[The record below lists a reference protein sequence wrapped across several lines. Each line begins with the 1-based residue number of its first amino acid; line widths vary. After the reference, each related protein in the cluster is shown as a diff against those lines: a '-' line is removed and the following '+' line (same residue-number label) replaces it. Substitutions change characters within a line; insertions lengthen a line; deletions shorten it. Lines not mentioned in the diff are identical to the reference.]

1 VRSCPVPCFIASDV
15 HMKQECLD
23 EVDGFIFH
31 PPTVAHRPYEPLV
44 KKPHQQWILF
54 STESELNY
62 PMLEGV
68 KSCRVCVRVCV
79 CVSRCACVSCARVAE
94 CVERAGT

>member
-1 VRSCPVPCFIASDV
+1 
-15 HMKQECLD
+15 MKQECLD

-44 KKPHQQWILF
+44 KKPHQQWVLF

-68 KSCRVCVRVCV
+68 ESCRVCV
-79 CVSRCACVSCARVAE
+79 CACGASGDDAD
-94 CVERAGT
+94 

>member
-1 VRSCPVPCFIASDV
+1 
-15 HMKQECLD
+15 MKQECLD

-68 KSCRVCVRVCV
+68 ESCRVCVCLRARGGVEMTHKLKNR
-79 CVSRCACVSCARVAE
+79 SLQTPSSCPSS
-94 CVERAGT
+94 TST